1 LVVEPIGAHAASQV
15 TLLIRKKIGYE
26 APFFASIASSLSQG
40 QQHFLYVLEMVG
52 QQKLAEVRAVAVAG
66 TDEDLMAVILNVGQK
81 TFSTCAATYSLTADA
96 STSSFSNIDGSNPF
110 SSVGSG
116 SWQPVDNEPPL
127 PGQSSARAV
136 PALPD
141 LDFDTQTDH
150 SVPVG
155 TSNPK
160 EAIMDG
166 REMNMDRNPQIL
178 SPNAPYVGTS
188 RNSPNNYNYGT
199 PLGTGYPATGQ
210 TAYHNP
216 PSGQTTYPDVPSRQV
231 ADSDG
236 PNPSTT
242 EMPGTIWPPNMF
254 IDMNAPFQTVNPNIP
269 NRWGDQVF
277 VPNYRGFGGAP

>member
-1 LVVEPIGAHAASQV
+1 VSAPINCSRQLSISNRCCEIDKYNAVVNNYRLTSAIIYRLVVEPIGAHAASQV

-52 QQKLAEVRAVAVAG
+52 QQKLAEVRAVAVTG

-81 TFSTCAATYSLTADA
+81 TFSTC
-96 STSSFSNIDGSNPF
+96 
-110 SSVGSG
+110 
-116 SWQPVDNEPPL
+116 
-127 PGQSSARAV
+127 
-136 PALPD
+136 D

-199 PLGTGYPATGQ
+199 PLGPGYPATGQ
-210 TAYHNP
+210 TAYHNS